1 MYLHGKQTIAQI
13 SETTGLSASTIT
25 RRLAFVSLNWD
36 QPKVGGCGVVHL
48 DATYFGRNIGV
59 LLALESGTG
68 RLLYMKHIAH
78 EHISDYEEAVR
89 HIVGCGYLIH
99 GIVIDGLQKL
109 FVVFA
114 EYRIQMCQFHMVA
127 IVRRKLTKNPQLEAG
142 KELLE
147 LAYRLKGMD
156 KDTFV
161 SEFERWKKKWHDF
174 LKEKTVNEVTGHTV
188 YTHQRLRS
196 AMVSISTYLPFLF
209 TYEDVDGMPNTNNMI
224 EGTFTDMKKTL
235 RNHPG
240 MIEDNRKRMVNGFS
254 WHMQNHIIQRETTSK
269 AISRIALCVF
279 DGIIPRGVAPQQ
291 SSVALQAAMQN
302 NRIYVKQPKTGVT
315 FSTRFDL

>member
-1 MYLHGKQTIAQI
+1 MDKKCPLCNSPVVKKDGKRKSVQRYRCMACGHRFSGGRNITKEYIWEMYLHGKQTIAQI

-25 RRLAFVSLNWD
+25 RRLASVSLNWD

-48 DATYFGRNIGV
+48 DAAYFGRNTGV

-89 HIVGCGYLIH
+89 HIVGCGYLIL

-109 FVVFA
+109 FVVLS

-127 IVRRKLTKNPQLEAG
+127 IIRRKMTKKPQLEAG

-161 SEFERWKKKWHDF
+161 GEFEKWKEKWHDF
-174 LKEKTVNEVTGHTV
+174 LKEKTVNEIIGSPV

-240 MIEDNRKRMVNGFS
+240 MIEDNRKRMVNGFFLAYAKL
-254 WHMQNHIIQRETTSK
+254 HNTKGDNQ
-269 AISRIALCVF
+269 
-279 DGIIPRGVAPQQ
+279 
-291 SSVALQAAMQN
+291 
-302 NRIYVKQPKTGVT
+302 
-315 FSTRFDL
+315 